1 MMEERIMDIKRTGEH
16 VVRYKS
22 TRRKFYK
29 TVLEEQPVVGRV
41 RLSRRKSGRHSDAE
55 GYHFRFWARF
65 RRLFGGR
72 D

>member
-1 MMEERIMDIKRTGEH
+1 MDVKQTGEH

-29 TVLEEQPVVGRV
+29 SVLEEQPVIGRV
-41 RLSRRKSGRHSDAE
+41 RLSRRKLERHGDAE

-72 D
+72 N